1 MRQERREVWVKR
13 IEQWKESRLTAK
25 EFAAQAGVKLNTLQS
40 WKWRLAA
47 DARRSLA
54 IGAQRP
60 GAPADFVE
68 VLHPGVAARA
78 GVATQEV
85 AEPFELLFGNGLR
98 LRVVMIFPPVPL
110 LTQVDRGESRVPV
123 TRKARSYAAR
133 ASRSP
138 ASV

>member
-13 IEQWKESRLTAK
+13 IEQWKDSRLTAK
-25 EFAAQAGVKLNTLQS
+25 EFAAQAGVNLNTLQS

-98 LRVVMIFPPVPL
+98 LRVPVTFDAATLHRL
-110 LTQVDRGESRVPV
+110 LTTLESR
-123 TRKARSYAAR
+123 
-133 ASRSP
+133 
-138 ASV
+138 